1 VRKVVVKKEFG
12 GDYLVLLGSF
22 VNGLAII
29 VGSLLGSVL
38 RNISEQTK
46 DTVTKAIGIGVMVL
60 GVQMALKTSSFTLII
75 VSLCLGA
82 LIGEGLKIEDGMN
95 RLGMW
100 LQVHFAKS
108 GSNFADG
115 FVTASLVFV
124 IGSMGIIG
132 AIQSGVSGNHST
144 LFTKAVMDG
153 FLAIMLTASLG
164 IGVLFAA
171 IPVFLYQGLI
181 AIFASLLVSHVPP
194 ELLKQIM
201 SGISE
206 IGGLLILAIGLNI
219 AKLTKIRVSNLLPS
233 IVLFV
238 AIICVRYYWF

>member
-1 VRKVVVKKEFG
+1 M
-12 GDYLVLLGSF
+12 
-22 VNGLAII
+22 NGLAII

-108 GSNFADG
+108 GSNFAEG

-181 AIFASLLVSHVPP
+181 AIFAIFASLLVSHVPP